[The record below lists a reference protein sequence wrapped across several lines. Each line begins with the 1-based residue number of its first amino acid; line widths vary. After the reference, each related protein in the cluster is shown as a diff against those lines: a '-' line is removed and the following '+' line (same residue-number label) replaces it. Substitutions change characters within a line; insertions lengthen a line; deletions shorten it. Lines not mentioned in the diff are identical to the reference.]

1 MYSSDVNNITEIWK
15 KCSNSVDIFYRH
27 AMYNAYATEKGTDM
41 VTAVQKAMLNAVED
55 DGDELAIL
63 LAVSLMAYDF
73 SAVDYIVENYQDRF
87 TDAELTAVKE
97 SRKKLEIELAMS
109 EREYATLH

>member
-1 MYSSDVNNITEIWK
+1 MYSSNVNNIIDSWE
-15 KCSNSVDIFYRH
+15 KCSNRVDIFYRH

-41 VTAVQKAMLNAVED
+41 VTAVQKDILNTVED
-55 DGDELAIL
+55 DSDELAIL
-63 LAVSLMAYDF
+63 LAVSLMSYDF

-87 TDAELTAVKE
+87 TADELAMVKK
-97 SRKKLEIELAMS
+97 SRQTLEIELAMS